1 MNRLR
6 TLWRQ
11 RVAHWLAR
19 RIPPAPSLT
28 LGYRTLFILPT
39 PLGYQYLL
47 LVATL
52 FVLGTNYQN
61 NLILALAYLLL
72 SLFLTTL
79 LYCHQNLVGLELKA
93 LPATPRFVGESAS
106 FEVALSTQTPRYALQ
121 LMPHR
126 ASASRSWVSRQLL
139 KQPERRQRPRLLL
152 HEQLPLLTEQGKLC
166 VTLHPWRRGWLQ
178 AGRLEI
184 SSRYPLGLFKCWS
197 LVDLQLATLIYP
209 SPQACHMQPLVSDPG
224 DKTPQ
229 SGNKAH
235 DDIPHL
241 QTRAHSHNV
250 EELSGLRPHKPGEA
264 MSLIAWKQVAQGRGM
279 VSKEFATEER
289 AACWL
294 SLAQAPGHSLEEQLS
309 ALCYQVQE
317 LSKQGQ
323 LFGLRLSEVRLA
335 PGTGADH
342 QRQALQHLATYR
354 SEPYVG

>member
-1 MNRLR
+1 MSKLR
-6 TLWRQ
+6 TLWQQ
-11 RVAHWLAR
+11 RVARWLAR

-28 LGYRTLFILPT
+28 LGYRNLFILPT

-47 LVATL
+47 LVGTL

-72 SLFLTTL
+72 SLFITTL

-93 LPATPRFVGESAS
+93 LPTTPRFVGESAS
-106 FEVALSTQTPRYALQ
+106 FEIALNTQTPCYALQ

-126 ASASRSWVSRQLL
+126 PSASRGWFHRHLN

-152 HEQLPLLTEQGKLC
+152 QEQLPLLTTQGKLC
-166 VTLHPWRRGWLQ
+166 VTLHPWRRGWMQ

-184 SSRYPLGLFKCWS
+184 SSRFPLGLFKCWS

-209 SPQACHMQPLVSDPG
+209 SPLACHMQPLVTDPG
-224 DKTPQ
+224 DKQMPA
-229 SGNKAH
+229 SAH
-235 DDIPHL
+235 HHGDISHQL
-241 QTRAHSHNV
+241 TRAHSHNV

-279 VSKEFATEER
+279 VSKEFASEER
-289 AACWL
+289 VACWL
-294 SLAQAPGHSLEEQLS
+294 SLAQAPGHTLEEQLS

-323 LFGLRLSEVRLA
+323 SFGLRLHEVRLA
-335 PGTGADH
+335 PGSGLDH
-342 QRQALQHLATYR
+342 QRQALQSLACYR

>member
-1 MNRLR
+1 MSTLHA
-6 TLWRQ
+6 LWRQ

-39 PLGYQYLL
+39 TLGYQYLL
-47 LVATL
+47 LLGTL

-72 SLFLTTL
+72 SLFITTL
-79 LYCHQNLVGLELKA
+79 IYCHQNLVGLELKA
-93 LPATPRFVGESAS
+93 LPSTPRFVGESAS

-126 ASASRSWVSRQLL
+126 PSSNQSWLPRYLHR
-139 KQPERRQRPRLLL
+139 KTERRQRPRLLL
-152 HEQLPLLTEQGKLC
+152 QEQLPLLTGQGKLC

-184 SSRYPLGLFKCWS
+184 SSRFPLGLFKCWS

-209 SPQACHMQPLVSDPG
+209 APLACHMQPLVADPG
-224 DKTPQ
+224 DTSPHATP
-229 SGNKAH
+229 GAH
-235 DDIPHL
+235 DEISHQL
-241 QTRAHSHNV
+241 TRSHSHTV

-279 VSKEFATEER
+279 VSKEFASEER
-289 AACWL
+289 SACWL
-294 SLAQAPGHSLEEQLS
+294 TLAQAPGHTLEEQLS
-309 ALCYQVQE
+309 ALSYQVQE

-323 LFGLRLSEVRLA
+323 HFGLRLNEVRLA
-335 PGTGADH
+335 PGTGADQ
-342 QRQALQHLATYR
+342 QRQALQTLATYR
-354 SEPYVG
+354 SEPYEG